1 MTGYFPFG
9 TTQPRPRNGFVKG
22 SRVEIFP
29 GPRRSGAQRS
39 KRPLGAALGKYYPAL
54 DKSKTA
60 GVRRCG
66 LRDTPGEV
74 QEGARPLLGPRVCL
88 QTQWSVVLGLQ
99 INRLD

>member
-22 SRVEIFP
+22 SRVEILP
-29 GPRRSGAQRS
+29 
-39 KRPLGAALGKYYPAL
+39 GAALIGSNRPEGGRDRLARPPAKYYPAL

-74 QEGARPLLGPRVCL
+74 
-88 QTQWSVVLGLQ
+88 
-99 INRLD
+99 